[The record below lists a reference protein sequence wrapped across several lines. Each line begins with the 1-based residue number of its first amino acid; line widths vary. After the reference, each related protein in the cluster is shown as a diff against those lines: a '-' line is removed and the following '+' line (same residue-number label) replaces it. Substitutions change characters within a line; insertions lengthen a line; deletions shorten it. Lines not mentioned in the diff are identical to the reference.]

1 MRTPTGWT
9 RGAVLAASMAVAAA
23 LVVAPPATARAQ
35 QAGATEKAREHYT
48 RGKQLFAS
56 GEYRGAIAEF
66 AAADKLAPSPLL
78 EFNIALCHERLG
90 ERAEAVR
97 RYKLYLER
105 VPDADNRSAVEAKIG
120 KLEAELKSEA
130 QSKAAPAPVP
140 PLVPP
145 PVGGGD
151 APGPGDGAKPPEGAA
166 PPSTGDR
173 DLDRAAK
180 IDIGQLRAKR
190 RAAGDQPPPRRAAGP
205 PPSAPPPGQGEP
217 PPRAPKDEGEKKS
230 KPIYKQWWFWVVAG
244 VSAVIIVSI
253 VTADSDGGDGRARM
267 LPFGDAGRD
276 MAQPGGAVLLRF

>member
-9 RGAVLAASMAVAAA
+9 RSAVLAASVAVAGA
-23 LVVAPPATARAQ
+23 LVVAPAIARAQ
-35 QAGATEKAREHYT
+35 QAGATDQARQHFT
-48 RGKQLFAS
+48 RGKELFAS

-97 RYKLYLER
+97 RFKLYLER
-105 VPDADNRSAVEAKIG
+105 VPDAENRSAVEAKIG

-130 QSKAAPAPVP
+130 QSKAAPAPP

-145 PVGGGD
+145 PVGD
-151 APGPGDGAKPPEGAA
+151 QAAPAPDGAPPVGP
-166 PPSTGDR
+166 PPSTGDK
-173 DLDRAAK
+173 DLDRAAA

-190 RAAGDQPPPRRAAGP
+190 RDTGNQPPPSSRAAGP
-205 PPSAPPPGQGEP
+205 PPSAPPSGQGEP
-217 PPRAPKDEGEKKS
+217 APRPPRDEGEKKS
-230 KPIYKQWWFWVVAG
+230 TPVYKKWWFWVAAAVG
-244 VSAVIIVSI
+244 AVILVSL
-253 VTADSDGGDGRARM
+253 VTADSDDGDGGRARM

-276 MAQPGGAVLLRF
+276 VAQPGGAVLLRF